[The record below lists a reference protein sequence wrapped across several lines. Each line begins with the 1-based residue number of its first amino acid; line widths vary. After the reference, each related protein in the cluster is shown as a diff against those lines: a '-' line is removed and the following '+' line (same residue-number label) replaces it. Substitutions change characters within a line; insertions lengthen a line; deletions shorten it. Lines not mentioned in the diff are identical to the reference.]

1 MGSVAKR
8 KMPVGRPFKKGECA
22 NPYGA
27 AGKDP
32 AMRAI
37 RKMSREQVAEF
48 GTMLLTTPMSE
59 LRKMAED
66 ESQFGITHFLLK
78 QMMNASKGSGAAFDR
93 LFDRIVGKVQD
104 DVKITAGVDI
114 KVSSDQLASMAQ
126 AALKRT
132 KGGNE

>member
-1 MGSVAKR
+1 LQAASG
-8 KMPVGRPFKKGECA
+8 P
-22 NPYGA
+22 GA
-27 AGKDP
+27 MELVQARLPKYWE
-32 AMRAI
+32 AI
-37 RKMSREQVAEF
+37 WN
-48 GTMLLTTPMSE
+48 E